1 MTERE
6 RVREALLDALVYA
19 PTGLLLTVLEE
30 LPELADKGRRRI
42 EGRITTARVVGQF
55 ATQMARQQIEQRRR
69 GQGTVIGFPGA
80 GRPSARPTAP
90 EATGAGASPAS
101 GATGHAPATAS
112 RTPPDPERTQGDAR
126 AGTPGSSDGKVGESD
141 EVGGSSTGAGSG
153 TVGGSSTG
161 AGSGTVGGSST
172 VGGRA
177 GRRAPSKRS
186 PSRRAGGLSS
196 GAAVGSAP
204 AGTGALG
211 IAGYDTL
218 SASQVVARLAGLS
231 PDQLA
236 AVRAHE
242 LAGRH
247 RQTVLHRVEQ
257 LLADT
262 GS

>member
-80 GRPSARPTAP
+80 GRPSTRPTAP
-90 EATGAGASPAS
+90 GAAGDGPAPAS
-101 GATGHAPATAS
+101 GATGHAPATAT
-112 RTPPDPERTQGDAR
+112 RTLPDPERTQGDVR
-126 AGTPGSSDGKVGESD
+126 AGTPGSSDGEVGGSD
-141 EVGGSSTGAGSG
+141 EVGGSGTGA
-153 TVGGSSTG
+153 
-161 AGSGTVGGSST
+161 
-172 VGGRA
+172 GRA

-186 PSRRAGGLSS
+186 PSRRADGPSS
-196 GAAVGSAP
+196 NAAVGSAS

-242 LAGRH
+242 LSGRH